1 MARKGRVARGLLPKQ
16 DASGKRVW
24 YVRLWHE
31 RKERRFGSFKT
42 KSEARD
48 FYEKA
53 KQEQKAGQF
62 FPSGVSA
69 RRHSRSRRSWMTT
82 WRRPLGS
89 AVRRE
94 RDFARWG
101 ATGSRASVPL
111 LSSFE
116 ALRRRGSSR

>member
-1 MARKGRVARGLLPKQ
+1 MARKGRVDRGLLPKQ
-16 DASGKRVW
+16 DTSGKRVW

-62 FPSGVSA
+62 FPERYQRSA
-69 RRHSRSRRSWMTT
+69 AEPIQALFDDYMATT
-82 WRRPLGS
+82 FGKR
-89 AVRRE
+89 AI
-94 RDFARWG
+94 
-101 ATGSRASVPL
+101 TGIPIGCAMC
-111 LSSFE
+111 
-116 ALRRRGSSR
+116 